1 MSNVDDDIDR
11 ILATLNIKKGGLDLD
26 KNAPAQKHY
35 YLSYDFTDWDTEKT
49 TECKVNYNKE
59 VKQLKQAITTLLEQS
74 ERKARIK
81 TVEVLKKDVNT
92 ILNKW
97 YRNRPLETVG
107 SSFGGW
113 EIKLRKELQ
122 DRISALKG
130 EQ

>member
-1 MSNVDDDIDR
+1 MTNKDNSVEEEIDKELYAFFYSATDEQELVHDIQRSVDK
-11 ILATLNIKKGGLDLD
+11 A
-26 KNAPAQKHY
+26 
-35 YLSYDFTDWDTEKT
+35 
-49 TECKVNYNKE
+49 
-59 VKQLKQAITTLLEQS
+59 KQAITTLLEQS